1 MARIC
6 ASAQY
11 PCAAAGLASESP
23 ARHLRK
29 TERVKE
35 GAERFDDSGLDRL
48 QSRRTFIG
56 AAAAAIGAAAVARP
70 EAVAHAATIGPGDG
84 GERLALASRA
94 APAPGAAEV
103 IYSNPLA
110 TPTDVADFRL
120 EGDATVSFPEGRMRF
135 AANRDPS
142 EGQAAN
148 FVFWCPRELPDRVR
162 ISWNFWQLREPGLC
176 ILFFAAR
183 GRGGEDLFDPRL
195 STRTGDYQQYHSGDI
210 DALHLS
216 YFRRRYADERAFHTC
231 NLRKSHGFH
240 LVAQG
245 ADPLPPVED
254 ATPPYR
260 IELIKDGPRV
270 AFAINELPLLDWTDD
285 GTHGPTL
292 AGGKIGFRQMAPLV
306 AEYSDLVITGLD

>member
-1 MARIC
+1 
-6 ASAQY
+6 
-11 PCAAAGLASESP
+11 
-23 ARHLRK
+23 
-29 TERVKE
+29 VKQD
-35 GAERFDDSGLDRL
+35 AERFDDSVPDRL
-48 QSRRTFIG
+48 QSRRTFLG
-56 AAAAAIGAAAVARP
+56 AAAAAIGATAMARP
-70 EAVAHAATIGPGDG
+70 EAVAHAVTIGPGKG
-84 GERLALASRA
+84 GEPRAFASHA
-94 APAPGAAEV
+94 TSAPGAAEV

-110 TPTDVADFRL
+110 SPTDVADFRL
-120 EGDATVSFPEGRMRF
+120 EGDATVSFPEGRMRL

-148 FVFWCPRELPDRVR
+148 FVFWCPREFPDRIR

-176 ILFFAAR
+176 ILFLAAR

-216 YFRRRYADERAFHTC
+216 YFRRRYPEERAFHTC

-245 ADPLPPVED
+245 ADPLPPVVD

-270 AFAINELPLLDWTDD
+270 AFAINELPLLDWIDD
-285 GTHGPTL
+285 GTHGATL
-292 AGGKIGFRQMAPLV
+292 AEGKIGFRQMAPLV
-306 AEYSDLVITGLD
+306 AEYSDLVITSLD